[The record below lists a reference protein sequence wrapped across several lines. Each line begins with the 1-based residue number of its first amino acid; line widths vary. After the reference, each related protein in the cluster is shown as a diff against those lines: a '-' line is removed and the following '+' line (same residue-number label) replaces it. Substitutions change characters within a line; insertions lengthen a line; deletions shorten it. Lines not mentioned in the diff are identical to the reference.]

1 MRRRATEL
9 QPGGTFLKEACRRQP
24 ACFVAACGCLQQLV
38 QSASLQPAPSS
49 SLLNLSVCSLPPPP
63 SRTMS
68 RYHIRI
74 KGDDSGSG
82 AGGSGAA
89 GGKAAGSQGVLVGS

>member
-1 MRRRATEL
+1 MRRRATAA
-9 QPGGTFLKEACRRQP
+9 GSAFLREAGRRQP
-24 ACFVAACGCLQQLV
+24 ACFVAACGCLQRLV
-38 QSASLQPAPSS
+38 QFCPTQPASS
-49 SLLNLSVCSLPPPP
+49 ASLLNLSVCSLPLPP

-82 AGGSGAA
+82 AGGSSAA

>member
-1 MRRRATEL
+1 
-9 QPGGTFLKEACRRQP
+9 
-24 ACFVAACGCLQQLV
+24 
-38 QSASLQPAPSS
+38 
-49 SLLNLSVCSLPPPP
+49 
-63 SRTMS
+63 MS

-82 AGGSGAA
+82 AGGSSAA